1 MQKLIDANVI
11 LRYLLRDND
20 EMSQRAKT
28 IIEAGAF
35 TLPEIIAEVVYVL
48 KGVYSVPRDE
58 IADTLIQ
65 FLGLVG
71 MENKEVVVTAL
82 FLYGKQ
88 NLDFVDCYYWPGIVC
103 SEKQSPHLTRSSSTT
118 HRLGESL
125 EAGACVSLS

>member
-88 NLDFVDCYYWPGIVC
+88 NLDFVDCI
-103 SEKQSPHLTRSSSTT
+103 LLAR
-118 HRLGESL
+118 HRLLGETVATFDKKL
-125 EAGACVSLS
+125 VNYPPLRRKP